1 MIKVVI
7 FKDVLLLVTKTPLSF
22 SDEECSYLA
31 QLLLRSR
38 SSVLKISCMA
48 SNAKASY
55 AVWMEGAHI
64 WHTDCLWCV
73 DFKKKFQIS
82 DMTLESKVKIKHI

>member
-7 FKDVLLLVTKTPLSF
+7 FKDVLLLVLKTPLSF
-22 SDEECSYLA
+22 SNEECSYLA

-55 AVWMEGAHI
+55 AFGWRVFIFGILIAYG
-64 WHTDCLWCV
+64 V
-73 DFKKKFQIS
+73 
-82 DMTLESKVKIKHI
+82 